1 MLLWHGLHAV
11 CQVLKQ
17 CNITATDVSSGESAH
32 EGCTKEERRRETER
46 DEKRG
51 EDGERGAVAVL
62 QDSAALQDCRGATL
76 QDSSGS
82 VGTSSRAASSPH
94 TRQPTAC
101 DAAERLLTDA
111 DPASQPS
118 QPLLQVLERCL
129 LVVERVRIS
138 IRKTG
143 LC

>member
-11 CQVLKQ
+11 CQVLKH
-17 CNITATDVSSGESAH
+17 CNITATDVSSGESAQ
-32 EGCTKEERRRETER
+32 EGCTKEKRRRETER
-46 DEKRG
+46 DQQRG
-51 EDGERGAVAVL
+51 GDGEREAV
-62 QDSAALQDCRGATL
+62 AALQDCRGATL

-101 DAAERLLTDA
+101 DAAERLVTDV

-118 QPLLQVLERCL
+118 QPFLQVLERCL

-138 IRKTG
+138 I
-143 LC
+143 

>member
-76 QDSSGS
+76 QDLSGS
-82 VGTSSRAASSPH
+82 AGTSSCAASSPH

-101 DAAERLLTDA
+101 DAAERLVTD

-118 QPLLQVLERCL
+118 QPLLQVLEWCL

-138 IRKTG
+138 IRKPDQ
-143 LC
+143 C